1 MKKLLFMLL
10 MIFIVTGFAFTD
22 DHTNPFTG
30 EETVYDQVCRVYD
43 VDDNGIIDGTE
54 LTTEEF
60 TLMHLQFRDKFKA
73 IDFRYRNR
81 VGRMTACFNYE
92 LPDEPQYGPR
102 RFRR

>member
-60 TLMHLQFRDKFKA
+60 TLMHLRFREIFKTVNFEFKSGKSLVLKDG
-73 IDFRYRNR
+73 I
-81 VGRMTACFNYE
+81 
-92 LPDEPQYGPR
+92 PDEPQYGPR
-102 RFRR
+102 RYRR